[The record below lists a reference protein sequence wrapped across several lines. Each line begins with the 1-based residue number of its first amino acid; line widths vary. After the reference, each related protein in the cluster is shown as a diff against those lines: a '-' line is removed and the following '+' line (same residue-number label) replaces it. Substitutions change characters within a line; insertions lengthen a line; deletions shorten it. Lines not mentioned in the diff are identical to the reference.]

1 VSVLPPL
8 VAAASPAVA
17 VACIAGSY
25 LLGTFPSA
33 WLATRRRGVDPTA
46 AGSGNPGATNVYRTA
61 GRGAGVLTLVG
72 DVLKGAGA
80 AALGWS
86 VGGHGLGV
94 ACGVAAV
101 LGHVAPLTPGP
112 AHGRSG
118 DTSRS
123 EGASG
128 HTSRSHGRS
137 GDTSRSEGAS
147 GHTSRSHGRSGH
159 NSRSHGRSGRAS
171 GTRVLRGGKGVAT
184 VAGMAVVLFPLAALV
199 SAAAFGVVT
208 TLSRTVSLGSIAAVA
223 VLPAAAGALGAPG
236 REVAALAGC
245 AVIVIARHRSNLG
258 RLWRGEEPHLGTAA

>member
-1 VSVLPPL
+1 MSVLSPL
-8 VAAASPAVA
+8 VATASPGVA
-17 VACIAGSY
+17 AACVAGSY

-80 AALGWS
+80 AALGWA

-101 LGHVAPLTPGP
+101 VGHVAPLMPGP
-112 AHGRSG
+112 
-118 DTSRS
+118 
-123 EGASG
+123 G
-128 HTSRSHGRS
+128 HTSRF
-137 GDTSRSEGAS
+137 
-147 GHTSRSHGRSGH
+147 
-159 NSRSHGRSGRAS
+159 HGRSGRGS
-171 GTRVLRGGKGVAT
+171 GRRVLRGGKGVAT
-184 VAGMAVVLFPLAALV
+184 VAGMALVLFPLAALV

-245 AVIVIARHRSNLG
+245 AVIVIARHRANIG

>member
-8 VAAASPAVA
+8 VASASPAVA
-17 VACIAGSY
+17 VACVAGSY

-80 AALGWS
+80 AALGWA

-101 LGHVAPLTPGP
+101 VGHVAPLTPGP

-118 DTSRS
+118 
-123 EGASG
+123 
-128 HTSRSHGRS
+128 HTSRP
-137 GDTSRSEGAS
+137 
-147 GHTSRSHGRSGH
+147 
-159 NSRSHGRSGRAS
+159 HGRSGRAS

-245 AVIVIARHRSNLG
+245 AVIVIARHRSNIG

>member
-80 AALGWS
+80 AALGWA

-101 LGHVAPLTPGP
+101 VGHVAPLTPGP
-112 AHGRSG
+112 GHGRW
-118 DTSRS
+118 
-123 EGASG
+123 G
-128 HTSRSHGRS
+128 HISRSHGRS
-137 GDTSRSEGAS
+137 S
-147 GHTSRSHGRSGH
+147 HISRSHRRSGH

-184 VAGMAVVLFPLAALV
+184 VAGMAVVLFPLAALA

-245 AVIVIARHRSNLG
+245 AVIVIARHRSNIG

>member
-80 AALGWS
+80 AALGWA

-112 AHGRSG
+112 AHGRP
-118 DTSRS
+118 
-123 EGASG
+123 G
-128 HTSRSHGRS
+128 HIPRSHGRS
-137 GDTSRSEGAS
+137 GHTSRSEGAS

-184 VAGMAVVLFPLAALV
+184 VAGMAVVLFPLGALV